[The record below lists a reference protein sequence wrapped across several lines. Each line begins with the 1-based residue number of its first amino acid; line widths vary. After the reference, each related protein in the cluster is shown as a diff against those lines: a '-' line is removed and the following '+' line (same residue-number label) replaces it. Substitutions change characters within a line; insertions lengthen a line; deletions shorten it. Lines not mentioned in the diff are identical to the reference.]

1 MLNGRFTDK
10 NDFTS
15 VSKKGLAVVDYAIV
29 NQDYLHKCDGVTV
42 ERSHDMFTLT
52 GLVGVCD
59 PEHQCCQLGS
69 FRMREILFFNIFNA

>member
-10 NDFTS
+10 YDFTS

-29 NQDYLHKCDGVTV
+29 NQDYLHKCDRVTV
-42 ERSHDMFTLT
+42 ERAHDMFTLT

-59 PEHQCCQLGS
+59 PEH
-69 FRMREILFFNIFNA
+69 NIPRLYSVTSLI